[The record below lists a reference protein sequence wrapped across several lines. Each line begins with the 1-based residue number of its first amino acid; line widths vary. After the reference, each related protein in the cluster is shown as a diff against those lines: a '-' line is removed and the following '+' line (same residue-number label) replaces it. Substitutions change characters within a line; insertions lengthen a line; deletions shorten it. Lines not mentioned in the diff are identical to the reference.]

1 VSPDPFA
8 PWREA
13 PEVLRARTVG
23 REDVLNWLLTAGE
36 AALAGKRPL
45 SCLLVGERGAGK
57 SHLLALAHATL
68 SRRGVVRWVGE
79 QTPLSANAEAL
90 WTRIWQPPDV
100 WAWSDTPASVPPK
113 LLFIDGFDRL
123 LDALG
128 PKGRWAFRHHLQESG
143 AWVAGTAYSAA
154 LGADSEEAF
163 FGQLDTWALQP
174 LSEDEAELLFARVSQ
189 EEQAQEPA
197 RLGTRR
203 ALLPLAAGNPRV
215 LTVLACAARGQPL
228 ERTDADD
235 VLLKAVQVMAPAY
248 QHQFAA
254 LPPLG
259 QQICE
264 ALALAPRA
272 LLAGEVQRQ
281 IGAGSATVSTAA
293 RGLEAE
299 GILSR
304 KPEEQDAR
312 ASRYMLREPLFR
324 AWLESSRCV
333 GDEQAR
339 VVAAVGL
346 LGDVLL
352 LSPPPPPREP
362 GGDEP
367 GMLSLGSTSEHER
380 SEVQR
385 LELERALERSLERL
399 ERAMEEGEPRAAG
412 VPPEE
417 PQLVPGRLEVDSAE
431 LPPLLLAAHQLA
443 NGVLFE
449 RIARAMCES
458 RCPLP
463 LCPRPQRPAP
473 AADALAPLMS
483 RAQGTALTWAASL
496 AIMSE
501 PCVGALIEVLAAAAP
516 SSRPQASAEIVALLA
531 LSTAASAR
539 AERLLAVLG
548 SHPSAASARRMW
560 RQLQA
565 REQGP
570 LHVELEQLWRALA
583 SGSA

>member
-57 SHLLALAHATL
+57 SHLLALARAML
-68 SRRGVVRWVGE
+68 SRSGAVRWVGE
-79 QTPLSANAEAL
+79 QTPLHANAEAL
-90 WTRIWQPPDV
+90 WARIWQPPDV

-143 AWVAGTAYSAA
+143 TWVAGTAYSAA

-174 LSEDEAELLFARVSQ
+174 LSEDESELLFEKVSQ
-189 EEQAQEPA
+189 ADSYAQEPA
-197 RLGTRR
+197 RLGPCR
-203 ALLPLAAGNPRV
+203 ALLRLAAGNPRA
-215 LTVLACAARGQPL
+215 LTVLACAARGQDLDWPD
-228 ERTDADD
+228 TAC
-235 VLLKAVQVMAPAY
+235 VLLAALQGMAPAY
-248 QHQFAA
+248 QQRFAA

-264 ALALAPRA
+264 ALAMAPRA

-299 GILSR
+299 GVLSR
-304 KPEEQDAR
+304 RPDEQDAR
-312 ASRYMLREPLFR
+312 ASRYTLREPLFR

-333 GDEQAR
+333 GEPQAR
-339 VVAAVGL
+339 VVAAVRL

-352 LSPPPPPREP
+352 LPSLPPSQELGGGEPESLSWGSASERERP
-362 GGDEP
+362 E
-367 GMLSLGSTSEHER
+367 L
-380 SEVQR
+380 QR
-385 LELERALERSLERL
+385 LELERSLERI
-399 ERAMEEGEPRAAG
+399 ERALEEGAPRAAE

-417 PQLVPGRLEVDSAE
+417 PQPVTGRQGVDTVE
-431 LPPLLLAAHQLA
+431 LPLLLLVAHQRA
-443 NGVLFE
+443 DRVLFE
-449 RIARAMCES
+449 RVAWEMSERG
-458 RCPLP
+458 CPLP

-473 AADALAPLMS
+473 AADTLASWMV
-483 RAQGTALTWAASL
+483 RAQGAALSWAASL
-496 AIMSE
+496 AAMSE
-501 PCVGALIEVLAAAAP
+501 PHAGAAIEALRGTAP
-516 SSRPQASAEIVALLA
+516 SARPQASAETVALLA
-531 LSTAASAR
+531 LHTTAAAR
-539 AERLLAVLG
+539 AERLLAALG
-548 SHPSAASARRMW
+548 SHPSAACARRLW

-570 LHVELEQLWRALA
+570 LHVELEQLWHVVAA
-583 SGSA
+583 G